1 MGKIRYNAEAA
12 REAGEMTIADLSW
25 RTHDALLHLSGSGTV
40 RRNNTRKRY
49 WMPERLV
56 EIIGVEPVDQNVEGQ
71 SGLVDVLVPVHVAL
85 SGLENHVSILCQQQ
99 SELTAR
105 DIANVIRQELQP
117 ANEQ

>member
-1 MGKIRYNAEAA
+1 MGKVRYNAEAA

-25 RTHDALLHLSGSGTV
+25 RTHDTLLYLSGSGTI

-56 EIIGVEPVDQNVEGQ
+56 EIIGIEPVDWGIEDAVTTE
-71 SGLVDVLVPVHVAL
+71 SVLVPVHVAL
-85 SGLENHVSILCQQQ
+85 NGLENHVSKLCQHQ

-117 ANEQ
+117 TDEQ